1 MALGEQVSMEVIEIK
16 GFGNADVLAP
26 ATRETPVP
34 GAGEIL
40 IEVAAAGVN
49 RADCLQRKGMY
60 PPPPG
65 VSDIPGLEVAGT
77 VAAIGKDVL
86 DIKEGD
92 AVMALVAGGGYASH
106 CVAAEECV
114 LPIPAGLSMAE
125 AAAVP
130 ETFFT
135 VWSTVFNRAYLD
147 ESETLLVHGG
157 SSGIGTTAIQLA
169 KAFGARVFV
178 TAGSDEKC
186 AFCTELGADAAI
198 NYKSADFVKEVAGL
212 TDGKG
217 VDVILDMVAGDYVPR
232 NIACLA
238 ENGRIVIIAFMGGT
252 SAEINLVPFLL
263 KRISLTGAGLRA
275 RSNAFKGAIAEDLK
289 AFVWPMFEQGKIKSI
304 IDSTFPLAEAGEAH
318 KRMESS
324 AHMGKIVLTL

>member
-1 MALGEQVSMEVIEIK
+1 MEVIEIK
-16 GFGNADVLAP
+16 GFGDADVLVP
-26 ATRETPVP
+26 ATRETPTP
-34 GAGEIL
+34 GPGEIL
-40 IEVAAAGVN
+40 IRVAAAGVN
-49 RADCLQRKGMY
+49 RADCLQRMGLY

-77 VAAIGKDVL
+77 VAAVGTEVL
-86 DIKEGD
+86 DFREGD
-92 AVMALVAGGGYASH
+92 DVMALVAGGGYADH
-106 CVAAEECV
+106 CVAAQECV
-114 LPIPAGLSMAE
+114 LAIPKGMSMTE
-125 AAAVP
+125 AAGVP

-186 AFCTELGADAAI
+186 AFCTDLGADAAI
-198 NYKSADFVKEVAGL
+198 NYKSQDFVKEIDNL

-217 VDVILDMVAGDYVPR
+217 VDVVLDMVAGDYVPR
-232 NIACLA
+232 NIDCLA
-238 ENGRIVIIAFMGGT
+238 ENGRIVMIAFMGGN
-252 SAEINLVPFLL
+252 SAQINLIPFLL
-263 KRISLTGAGLRA
+263 KRITLTGAGLRT

-289 AFVWPMFEQGKIKSI
+289 AFVWPMFLEGKIKSI
-304 IDSTFPLAEAGEAH
+304 IDSTFPLNETSEAH
-318 KRMESS
+318 KRMETS
-324 AHMGKIVLTL
+324 AHMGKIVLTV

>member
-1 MALGEQVSMEVIEIK
+1 MEVIEIK
-16 GFGNADVLAP
+16 GFGGADVLTA
-26 ATRETPVP
+26 ASRETPVP
-34 GAGEIL
+34 GTGEVL
-40 IEVAAAGVN
+40 IKVAAAGVN
-49 RADCLQRKGMY
+49 RADCLQRMGMY

-65 VSDIPGLEVAGT
+65 ISDIPGLEVAGT
-77 VAAIGKDVL
+77 IAAIGADVL
-86 DIKEGD
+86 EFKEGD
-92 AVMALVAGGGYASH
+92 GVMALVAGGGYADH
-106 CVAAEECV
+106 CIAAQESV
-114 LPIPAGLSMAE
+114 LPIPKGMSMTE
-125 AAAVP
+125 AAGVP

-198 NYKSADFVKEVAGL
+198 NYKSADFVKEIDSL

-232 NIACLA
+232 NIASLA
-238 ENGRIVIIAFMGGT
+238 DNGRIVMIAFMGG
-252 SAEINLVPFLL
+252 SKAEINLIPFLL
-263 KRISLTGAGLRA
+263 KRITLTGAGLRT

-289 AFVWPMFEQGKIKSI
+289 AFVWPMFEDGRIKSI
-304 IDSTFPLAEAGEAH
+304 IDSTFPLADAAEAH
-318 KRMESS
+318 KHMESS
-324 AHMGKIVLTL
+324 AHMGKIVLTV